1 MGEIEAY
8 NDPKGEGPEAMKMV
22 IMEEVKEKKKLPKR
36 RKTPAITIRKPRDN
50 RLVLQVLHRTPDYW
64 VSMNVHSDEAQLIEV
79 KKVFLSLL

>member
-36 RKTPAITIRKPRDN
+36 RKTPAITIRK
-50 RLVLQVLHRTPDYW
+50 
-64 VSMNVHSDEAQLIEV
+64 E
-79 KKVFLSLL
+79 KLLKIIQSYTCYQFILT